1 MIRARTRIRVVVL
14 IGTVLVVAPLAV
26 ATEQTPK
33 TFQQCGALLPPG
45 KVYNFHMSGTIDM
58 TNGTPLL
65 HGELMVDDGTQI
77 DRSHDQASAAFTK
90 CISVL
95 VK

>member
-1 MIRARTRIRVVVL
+1 MIRARVPALILVGAVL
-14 IGTVLVVAPLAV
+14 IAAPLAI
-26 ATEQTPK
+26 ATEQAPK

-45 KVYNFHMSGTIDM
+45 KVYNFHISGTIDM

-77 DRSHDQASAAFTK
+77 DRRQEQPSAAFSK
-90 CISVL
+90 CISAL

>member
-1 MIRARTRIRVVVL
+1 MIRAPALVL
-14 IGTVLVVAPLAV
+14 IGVVLVVAPLAI

-58 TNGTPLL
+58 TSGTPSL
-65 HGELMVDDGTQI
+65 HGELMVDDGTQM
-77 DRSHDQASAAFTK
+77 DRTREQETVAFATCIAA
-90 CISVL
+90 L